1 MIEIG
6 IKTTRRVEF
15 VDVTD
20 HVRKV
25 LERQGINR
33 GVCTVCVPHTT
44 AGITINENA
53 DPSVVRDIQYA
64 LNKIVPENWDFHHLE
79 GNADAHIK
87 ASLVGS
93 SVNIIVENGSLR
105 LGQWQG
111 VYFCEFDGPRSRAL
125 WIQIIPAP

>member
-15 VDVTD
+15 VDVTEQI
-20 HVRKV
+20 RKV
-25 LERQGINR
+25 LERKGVNR
-33 GVCTVCVPHTT
+33 GLCMVFVPHTT

-53 DPSVVRDIQYA
+53 DPNVVRDIQYA

-87 ASLVGS
+87 ASMVGS
-93 SVNIIVENGSLR
+93 SVTIAVENGSLR